1 MSAITITAAN
11 VVPGAGAEID
21 KSRNAGATITA
32 GQAVYLDESTNTYK
46 LADANL
52 SAAASVVAG
61 IALNGASAG
70 QPLAVLTGGLITIG
84 ATLTKGTIYVLGATA
99 AGDISPAGDLT
110 TGWYRSIIGV
120 ATTTAVLA
128 VKIFNSGVTD

>member
-11 VVPGAGAEID
+11 VVPVAGAEID

-32 GQAVYLDESTNTYK
+32 GQPVYLDETTNTYK
-46 LADANL
+46 LSDANL

-70 QPLAVLTGGLITIG
+70 QPLAVLTGGSITIG
-84 ATLTKGTIYVLGATA
+84 ATLVKGTIYVLGATA
-99 AGDISPAGDLT
+99 GDIVPAADLT

-120 ATTTAVLA
+120 ATTTAILA